1 MSSNLHYTHTGQRGR
16 VGGNVCGPRA
26 RSRSPPADLE
36 HDVRDAR
43 HQRQQRLE
51 RASLQPR
58 HQLRRAGL
66 PAVVVEQHLD
76 PLTVITDRDHDGT
89 VQFVS
94 RVHDERIS
102 PVTTLVTSFA
112 STTGRG
118 TFYLRTPFMGTM
130 QNSIPGSYG
139 ARGIDTVGPH
149 IDSYMTHQEA
159 LRQQT
164 QGGMEFTDCQ
174 NPDATDGYVVGP
186 NEKVSRP
193 PPRPAAPAPGGQAAA
208 SACAPRTPCACS
220 AVVTQASRRQSLP

>member
-1 MSSNLHYTHTGQRGR
+1 
-16 VGGNVCGPRA
+16 
-26 RSRSPPADLE
+26 
-36 HDVRDAR
+36 
-43 HQRQQRLE
+43 
-51 RASLQPR
+51 
-58 HQLRRAGL
+58 
-66 PAVVVEQHLD
+66 
-76 PLTVITDRDHDGT
+76 
-89 VQFVS
+89 
-94 RVHDERIS
+94 
-102 PVTTLVTSFA
+102 
-112 STTGRG
+112 
-118 TFYLRTPFMGTM
+118 MGTM